1 MTLLIALLGVAAG
14 LGIVLFIVAIRG
26 TELPQVQR
34 RRPGALSAEVRIEH
48 LAVRLAVGGIGGLLV
63 GLITQ
68 WPVAGLFAAGLGFVI
83 PGLIGSGDQRK
94 GKISRIEAIA
104 AWAEMLR
111 DTMAGAGG
119 LEQSIIACSGVAPLP
134 IRREVLRLAARL
146 ERDRLAPSLREFA
159 EEIDDPTGDLVVA
172 ALVLAADK
180 SPKKLGSLLGML
192 AQSARAEVNMRL
204 RVEAGRART
213 RTAVRVISGVT
224 AAFTAFLVFLN
235 RRYLDPYDSFTGQ
248 LVLVVVG
255 ACFTAAFYWLVK
267 AAQFEGEDR
276 FLTTE
281 ELV

>member
-1 MTLLIALLGVAAG
+1 MMMLIALLGVAAG

-48 LAVRLAVGGIGGLLV
+48 LAVRLAIGGIGGLLV
-63 GLITQ
+63 GLITR
-68 WPVAGLFAAGLGFVI
+68 WPVAGLFAAGLGFVV
-83 PGLIGSGDQRK
+83 PGLLGTGDQRK

-119 LEQSIIACSGVAPLP
+119 LEQSIIACSGVAPMP

-224 AAFTAFLVFLN
+224 AAFTAFLIFLN
-235 RRYLDPYDSFTGQ
+235 RRYLDPYDSLTGQ